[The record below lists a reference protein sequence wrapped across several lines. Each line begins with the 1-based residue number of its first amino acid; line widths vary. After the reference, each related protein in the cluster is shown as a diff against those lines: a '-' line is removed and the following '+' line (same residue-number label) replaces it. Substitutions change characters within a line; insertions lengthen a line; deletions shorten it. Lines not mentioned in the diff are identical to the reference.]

1 MSDLLIG
8 LLGALLSTNQVTAAS
23 NLVAQSTGVHLAV
36 VDPNDPVEVEY
47 KRIMEED
54 DDAHTE
60 VDKWIR
66 ENNAFAEKG
75 ASIPATTLNARIEQ
89 RFDSVVKRYEEFILH
104 HPDHARIRLAYGSF
118 LNDTGKDYEAVVQWE
133 KARELNP
140 SDPAAW
146 NNLADYYSHRGPVAK
161 AFEYLAKAIELNP
174 KEPVYYHNLA
184 IIVFLFRK
192 DSQEIYHLADERQVF
207 LRALELYHKARELD
221 PENFSLA
228 TDLAQTYYYLKPQP
242 LSDPKAAAE
251 AREKLHQEAMNAWL
265 EAQKIAKTDVQ
276 RQGVSIHFARLCIGE
291 GKFDEARKYLAE
303 VKDPELETLRARV
316 LRNVERKEKGAQE
329 DPDEPAAPKSSATAV
344 PKTSGG
350 VEPKSDKVAD
360 SKSQP

>member
-1 MSDLLIG
+1 M
-8 LLGALLSTNQVTAAS
+8 
-23 NLVAQSTGVHLAV
+23 
-36 VDPNDPVEVEY
+36 
-47 KRIMEED
+47 
-54 DDAHTE
+54 
-60 VDKWIR
+60 
-66 ENNAFAEKG
+66 
-75 ASIPATTLNARIEQ
+75 
-89 RFDSVVKRYEEFILH
+89 
-104 HPDHARIRLAYGSF
+104 
-118 LNDTGKDYEAVVQWE
+118 
-133 KARELNP
+133 
-140 SDPAAW
+140 
-146 NNLADYYSHRGPVAK
+146 AK
-161 AFEYLAKAIELNP
+161 AFEYLAKTIELNP

-242 LSDPKAAAE
+242 LSDPKVAAE

-303 VKDPELETLRARV
+303 VRDPELETLRARV

-360 SKSQP
+360 PKPQP